1 VKRVA
6 DVVLGVG
13 VVERPGQD
21 VRIVRTGGLD
31 DRQETARRLE
41 DLDPAVITDDAVSAD
56 DDRSPVPD
64 RDAGVLQAEFD
75 DLVELVVTEAVPRTT
90 KRGVDREKRL
100 AVGPEP
106 ADVHPRASHRFSIA
120 VDATS

>member
-64 RDAGVLQAEFD
+64 RDAGVLLTHE
-75 DLVELVVTEAVPRTT
+75 PRIGSVS
-90 KRGVDREKRL
+90 RSMQPPD
-100 AVGPEP
+100 GPAALET
-106 ADVHPRASHRFSIA
+106 V
-120 VDATS
+120 